1 MDNITAAELTVEP
14 VSKPVAGESPSPPKQ
29 ARAKT
34 RSQSKSAHQ
43 GPLTEGSAPPQEIAR
58 VKTRSMSKQAEVLP
72 AEGTDST
79 NPPPKRTKPRKTT
92 LQEPLRGGAPRSDSN
107 RDRKGKSKEPFTPF
121 PATNLLGASIPSRE
135 PPSSLIVLRS
145 PPVKRSAK
153 NLPDALRI
161 HPRAVGSH
169 ILRYFRHNMRAAT
182 SDSGIAVHN
191 EMLKFLMLEQGL
203 MTMEPLDFK

>member
-1 MDNITAAELTVEP
+1 MLQTLSEIRDSMDNITAAELTVEP
-14 VSKPVAGESPSPPKQ
+14 VPKPVAGESPSPPKQ

-121 PATNLLGASIPSRE
+121 PVTNLLGASIPSRE
-135 PPSSLIVLRS
+135 PPSSVDCAPKS
-145 PPVKRSAK
+145 PYQEKRKEPARRPSHTSQGSRE
-153 NLPDALRI
+153 P
-161 HPRAVGSH
+161 HPQIFPAQHACCYQR
-169 ILRYFRHNMRAAT
+169 
-182 SDSGIAVHN
+182 
-191 EMLKFLMLEQGL
+191 
-203 MTMEPLDFK
+203 